1 MRPIMSERELAGW
14 EVAEPGAIAIS
25 GVAMHGF
32 RDRVA
37 TGVDM
42 QVVARPEVTVVIQFG
57 ECELAV
63 GNAFGQNTFGGV
75 VAGLSP
81 GPHRVGTR
89 RVECLEVRLSPIAA
103 YRLLGGVLG
112 DLQATV
118 ADIGDIWG
126 TAATLLREQLAETA
140 TWADRFAVTTRFLT
154 DRSSTRSADPE
165 VAACWHRIVASNG
178 DVRVR
183 DLAELTGWS
192 RQRVWSRFTT
202 QVGVTPKRAAM
213 VVRFR
218 SAFDLLVSGRSPAD
232 VAVACGYSDQSH
244 LHRAVSTF
252 AGITPGVLATI

>member
-1 MRPIMSERELAGW
+1 MSERELTGW
-14 EVAEPGAIAIS
+14 EVALPCAPSID
-25 GVAMHGF
+25 GVTIGGF

-37 TGVDM
+37 GGADM

-57 ECELAV
+57 ESRLAV
-63 GNAFGQNTFGGV
+63 GNALGQNIFGGV

-89 RVECLEVRLSPIAA
+89 RFECLEARLSPIAA
-103 YRLLGGVLG
+103 YRLLGGLPG
-112 DLQATV
+112 DLRDTV
-118 ADIGDIWG
+118 ADIGDVWG
-126 TAATLLREQLAETA
+126 PAATLLREQLAEKA
-140 TWADRFAVTTRFLT
+140 TWAERFAVTTRFLT
-154 DRSSTRSADPE
+154 DRTSTRTADPE

-192 RQRVWSRFTT
+192 RKRVWSRFTT

-218 SAFDLLVSGRSPAD
+218 CAFDLLVTGHSPAD
-232 VAVACGYSDQSH
+232 VAVACRYSDQSH
-244 LHRAVSTF
+244 LHRDVSAF
-252 AGITPGVLATI
+252 SGITPGVLAAP